1 MYNCVYSGA
10 EMKKIKNEK
19 KGFFAFI
26 PLWALILFGLGGIA
40 FAIELISKRSVAL
53 SDFITNTTGKF
64 FRALLSYSTYIFPF
78 SVAEMLLWFSPV
90 LVGIII
96 FLAVKYASRSWKA
109 FSRFVSGFLALC
121 VTVYSLFIFTMG
133 TAYYGTGFI
142 GKMGLERKTI
152 SEEELYETAVVIAQ
166 RAAELKD
173 EIMYP
178 EGTYSSM
185 PYTFFEMSKKIN
197 EAYDVVCE
205 KFDGIDDIET
215 RVKPVILSPL
225 WTYTHISGV
234 YSFFTGEANVNTNYP
249 DFVMASSAAHE
260 MAHQRGIVTED
271 EANFVAFLVCT
282 ESDDPYLR
290 YAGYMD
296 MLNTFMME
304 IAASSSELYSKLYS
318 SMPSELQGEFAS
330 YSAFFDKYRENVAAD
345 VSDAVNNTYIENHNQ
360 PAGVKTYG
368 LVVELVAAYMAQTD

>member
-1 MYNCVYSGA
+1 
-10 EMKKIKNEK
+10 MKNIKKEK
-19 KGFFAFI
+19 RGFFAFV
-26 PLWALILFGLGGIA
+26 PLWALILFGVGGIA
-40 FAIELISKRSVAL
+40 FIVELISKQSVAL

-90 LVGIII
+90 ILGCIIA
-96 FLAVKYASRSWKA
+96 LAVKCACRSWRSL
-109 FSRFVSGFLALC
+109 SRFVAGVLAIC
-121 VTVYSLFIFTMG
+121 VSVYSLFVFTMG
-133 TAYYGTGFI
+133 TAYYGTGFF

-152 SEEELYETAVVIAQ
+152 SEEELYNAASFIAD
-166 RAAELKD
+166 RAAELCD
-173 EIMYP
+173 EVMYP

-185 PYTFFEMSKKIN
+185 PYTFSEMSKKIN

-205 KFDGIDDIET
+205 KYDGIDDIET
-215 RVKPVILSPL
+215 KAKPVILSPL

-249 DFVMASSAAHE
+249 DFIIASSAAHE

-271 EANFVAFLVCT
+271 EANFVAFLVCI
-282 ESDDPYLR
+282 ESDDPYIR

-296 MLNTFMME
+296 MLNTFMAE
-304 IAASSSELYSKLYS
+304 LSSSSPELHGKLYW
-318 SMPSELQGEFAS
+318 SMPERLREEFVS
-330 YSAFFDKYRENVAAD
+330 YSIFFDKYRENVAAD
-345 VSDAVNNTYIENHNQ
+345 VSTAVNDAYIENHNQ

-368 LVVELVAAYMAQTD
+368 LVVELVTAYLNETN

>member
-1 MYNCVYSGA
+1 
-10 EMKKIKNEK
+10 MKNIKKEK
-19 KGFFAFI
+19 RGFFAFV
-26 PLWALILFGLGGIA
+26 PLWALILFGVGGIA
-40 FAIELISKRSVAL
+40 FIVELISKRSIAL

-90 LVGIII
+90 ILGCIIA
-96 FLAVKYASRSWKA
+96 LAVKCACRSWRSL
-109 FSRFVSGFLALC
+109 SRFVAGVLAIC
-121 VTVYSLFIFTMG
+121 VSVYSLFVFTMG
-133 TAYYGTGFI
+133 TAYYGTGFV

-152 SEEELYETAVVIAQ
+152 SEEELYYAASLIAE
-166 RAAELKD
+166 RAAELCD
-173 EIMYP
+173 EVMYP

-185 PYTFFEMSKKIN
+185 PYTFSEMSKKIN
-197 EAYDVVCE
+197 EAYDAVCE
-205 KFDGIDDIET
+205 KYDGIDDIET
-215 RVKPVILSPL
+215 KAKPVILSPL

-249 DFVMASSAAHE
+249 DFIIASSAAHE

-271 EANFVAFLVCT
+271 EANFVAFLVCI
-282 ESDDPYLR
+282 ESDDPYIR

-304 IAASSSELYSKLYS
+304 LSSSSELYGKLYW
-318 SMPSELQGEFAS
+318 SMPERMREEFVS
-330 YSAFFDKYRENVAAD
+330 YSVFFDKYRENVAAD
-345 VSDAVNNTYIENHNQ
+345 VSTAVNDAYIENHNQ

-368 LVVELVAAYMAQTD
+368 LVVELVTAYLNETN